1 MKVKEAKEQY
11 SHFNAIEVYTPTDK
25 INCTST
31 KVNRKHFTNYTSYKE
46 ISTQDDLYGTI
57 LSLLKDNEADPE
69 AIKEKIIFE

>member
-31 KVNRKHFTNYTSYKE
+31 KVKGKYYKYSTNSDEAEVDFVDTE
-46 ISTQDDLYGTI
+46 I
-57 LSLLKDNEADPE
+57 LSNTVR
-69 AIKEKIIFE
+69 IFTK

>member
-31 KVNRKHFTNYTSYKE
+31 KVKGKYYKYSTNSDEAEVDFVDTE
-46 ISTQDDLYGTI
+46 I
-57 LSLLKDNEADPE
+57 LSNTAR
-69 AIKEKIIFE
+69 IFTK

>member
-31 KVNRKHFTNYTSYKE
+31 KVKGKYYKYSTNSDEAE
-46 ISTQDDLYGTI
+46 IDFVDTEI
-57 LSLLKDNEADPE
+57 LSNTVR
-69 AIKEKIIFE
+69 IFTK

>member
-31 KVNRKHFTNYTSYKE
+31 KVKGKYYKYSTNSDEEEVDFVDTEIHSNTARIFTK
-46 ISTQDDLYGTI
+46 
-57 LSLLKDNEADPE
+57 
-69 AIKEKIIFE
+69 

>member
-31 KVNRKHFTNYTSYKE
+31 KVKGKYYKYSTNS
-46 ISTQDDLYGTI
+46 DDAEVDFVDTEI
-57 LSLLKDNEADPE
+57 LSNTAR
-69 AIKEKIIFE
+69 IFTK

>member
-31 KVNRKHFTNYTSYKE
+31 KVKGKYYKYSTNFDEAEVDFVATNPTSN
-46 ISTQDDLYGTI
+46 T
-57 LSLLKDNEADPE
+57 A
-69 AIKEKIIFE
+69 IIFTK

>member
-31 KVNRKHFTNYTSYKE
+31 KVKGKYYKYSTNSDEAEVDFVDTEIHSNTARIFTK
-46 ISTQDDLYGTI
+46 
-57 LSLLKDNEADPE
+57 
-69 AIKEKIIFE
+69 